1 MIVTVGG
8 DLKKQSMINYVIYT
22 SSILHLMMP
31 ALEHIKMG
39 SDEKKRKQIFGL
51 TDKPLVVNVM
61 LDYMMDVLLLP
72 YKYV

>member
-1 MIVTVGG
+1 MGG

-31 ALEHIKMG
+31 ALGHIKMG

>member
-1 MIVTVGG
+1 
-8 DLKKQSMINYVIYT
+8 
-22 SSILHLMMP
+22 MMP
-31 ALEHIKMG
+31 ALGHIKMG